1 MFWKSSGNVIESTE
15 GFSVLL
21 SGRTGL
27 KYIEGDHV
35 LSIDAE
41 MLLSDSPFAIVSI
54 SKIQQWDS
62 PYSHQLIDDRERER
76 ITNNVRAAFRSQDK
90 DIDVR

>member
-15 GFSVLL
+15 GFSVRM
-21 SGRTGL
+21 SGRTEL

-35 LSIDAE
+35 LSIDSE

-54 SKIQQWDS
+54 SRVQQWDP
-62 PYSHQLIDDRERER
+62 PYSDQLIDDLERKR
-76 ITNNVRAAFRSQDK
+76 ITNNIREAFRSQGK
-90 DIDVR
+90 EIEVV